1 VELRQYLAIL
11 WRRWPVIALIV
22 GLALIYSVVTFL
34 TTPPTYTAAVRLL
47 VRQLPS
53 PDTTPPYFNYDR
65 YYNWLAN
72 EFVSDDYTL
81 IVTSRAFAE
90 RVAQALQQN
99 PKNADGTLRY
109 GFDTSGITADAVIG
123 TLSADRKHRIMTI
136 TARSGNRG
144 NADAIANAAA
154 DVLTNQTLN
163 KGTAPSLSAVQIQDD
178 AEFGLLDRSSAN
190 LVGSSRARSLIDAGV
205 RLGLGI
211 VAALALAFLIEYFD
225 DRLRDGAEAERLT
238 GVPVLGS
245 IPRT

>member
-1 VELRQYLAIL
+1 MELRQYLAIL

-22 GLALIYSVVTFL
+22 GLAAVFSAVTLL
-34 TTPPTYTAAVRLL
+34 TTPRTYTATVRLL
-47 VRQLPS
+47 VRQEAS
-53 PDTTPPYFNYDR
+53 PDTQPPYFNYDR
-65 YYNWLAN
+65 YYNWLSN
-72 EFVSDDYTL
+72 EFLSDDYAL

-90 RVAQALQQN
+90 RVAQLLQAN
-99 PKNADGTLRY
+99 PKNPDGTPRY
-109 GFDTSGITADAVIG
+109 GFDTSAISADAVMG
-123 TLSADRKHRIMTI
+123 TLSADRKHRVLTI
-136 TARSGNRG
+136 TVNSGNPGR
-144 NADAIANAAA
+144 ADAIANAAG

-163 KGTAPSLSAVQIQDD
+163 KAAAPSLTQVQIQD
-178 AEFGLLDRSSAN
+178 EVQFGLLDRSSAN
-190 LVGSSRARSLIDAGV
+190 LVASSRNRAIIDAAV